1 MGEFWKRRRD
11 LTLAVVWALSVSVV
25 SACTCKAPGVR
36 EAKALADVVFRGKI
50 IALRDST
57 EPSLSRADT
66 HKIAV
71 FRVTRVWK
79 GEVEPAFQMPAYE
92 ETSACWGFWPRLLKV
107 GNELLVYAKRL
118 DGGTPGAFI
127 FITSICSRTALIEND
142 KDLEKLGDGYEPGK
156 SPASIRRRIFVVS
169 VAVIL
174 VLASLMAYIFQR
186 RFSARAGSWAS
197 IVP

>member
-11 LTLAVVWALSVSVV
+11 LTLAAVWALSVSVV
-25 SACTCKAPGVR
+25 SACTCEAPGAQ
-36 EAKALADVVFRGKI
+36 EAKALADVVFRGTI
-50 IALRDST
+50 IAMRDST

-66 HKIAV
+66 KIAV

-79 GEVEPAFQMPAYE
+79 GEVKPAFEMPAYE
-92 ETSACWGFWPRLLKV
+92 ERSACWGFWPRLLKV
-107 GNELLVYAKRL
+107 GNELLVYARRL
-118 DGGTPGAFI
+118 DGATPGAFI
-127 FITSICSRTALIEND
+127 FITSICSRTALIENN
-142 KDLEKLGDGYEPGK
+142 KDLGELGDGYEPGK

-169 VAVIL
+169 AAVIL
-174 VLASLMAYIFQR
+174 VLASLMAYILQR